1 VIDHTWK
8 MVKSPSMQNAR
19 ATLAALALVMVSW
32 SGTASAEEA
41 PDPIATARKEYGA
54 GKEAYAAKR
63 FAEAAL
69 HFEAAA
75 AIRPHAVTLY
85 TAALAWE
92 AAAKPERAADA
103 FSRSLDVAGLD
114 GKQQENARAR
124 LNALEA
130 ALGTVIVK
138 GPEGTHVQLEGLTE
152 TTTPARLHA
161 PPGARVL
168 VARFAGD
175 KVTRKDVTLELNQV
189 GNVEVKEEAAAPPA
203 ATDKPGEDEPK
214 KPEAGPPSPPPKA
227 GPTKFPM
234 MKAAGIGAAGV
245 GVGFLVGGT
254 VLGLNA
260 LSAKDAYNAGPTR
273 SSFDHANGLATWST
287 VAFVAGAV
295 FTAGGVALLLIP
307 DKEAGGRPGTAT
319 LQLSPLPFGGA
330 LSGAF

>member
-1 VIDHTWK
+1 VIAHTWK
-8 MVKSPSMQNAR
+8 MVKSPSMQNTR
-19 ATLAALALVMVSW
+19 ATLAALALVMISW
-32 SGTASAEEA
+32 SGAASAQEA

-161 PPGARVL
+161 PPGAHVL

-189 GNVEVKEEAAAPPA
+189 GSLEVKEEAAAP
-203 ATDKPGEDEPK
+203 ATADKPREDEPK
-214 KPEAGPPSPPPKA
+214 KPDAEPSSPPTKA
-227 GPTKFPM
+227 APAKFPM

>member
-1 VIDHTWK
+1 
-8 MVKSPSMQNAR
+8 MPNAR
-19 ATLAALALVMVSW
+19 ALLVSLSLVCATWTSLSLAQD
-32 SGTASAEEA
+32 A

-54 GKEAYAAKR
+54 GKEAYAAKK

-92 AAAKPERAADA
+92 AAGKPERAADA

-114 GKQQENARAR
+114 AKQQENARTR

-130 ALGTVIVK
+130 TLGTMIVK
-138 GPEGTHVQLEGLTE
+138 GPDGAHAQLEGLTE
-152 TTTPARLHA
+152 TTVPARLHA
-161 PPGARVL
+161 TPGAHVL
-168 VARFAGD
+168 IARFTGD
-175 KVTRKDVTLELNQV
+175 KPPVKKDVTLEVNQV
-189 GNVEVKEEAAAPPA
+189 STVEVKDEATPAPPP
-203 ATDKPGEDEPK
+203 DKPHDDEAQ
-214 KPEAGPPSPPPKA
+214 KPTPEPSPPPKA
-227 GPTKFPM
+227 APAKFPF
-234 MKAAGIGAAGV
+234 MKAAGVGAAGL

-260 LSAKDAYNAGPTR
+260 LSAKDAYNAGPTQA
-273 SSFDHANGLATWST
+273 SYDHANSLATWST

-307 DKEAGGRPGTAT
+307 EGKESSVKAGTGR
-319 LQLSPLPFGGA
+319 LQLSPLPNGGM

>member
-1 VIDHTWK
+1 
-8 MVKSPSMQNAR
+8 MPNAR
-19 ATLAALALVMVSW
+19 ALLVSVSLACATWTSVAV
-32 SGTASAEEA
+32 AQDA

-92 AAAKPERAADA
+92 AASKPERAADD

-114 GKQQENARAR
+114 AKQQENARAR
-124 LNALEA
+124 LSSLEA
-130 ALGTVIVK
+130 VLGTLIVK
-138 GPEGTHVQLEGLTE
+138 GPEGAHVQFDGLSE

-161 PPGARVL
+161 PPGSHVL

-175 KVTRKDVTLELNQV
+175 KPPVRKDVTLELNQV
-189 GNVEVKEEAAAPPA
+189 GNLELREEAAPPT
-203 ATDKPGEDEPK
+203 TDKPKEDEPS
-214 KPEAGPPSPPPKA
+214 KPADPPLQTAKPAPA
-227 GPTKFPM
+227 KFPF
-234 MKAAGIGAAGV
+234 MKAAGVGAAGL

-254 VLGLNA
+254 VMGLNA
-260 LSAKDAYNAGPTR
+260 LSAKDAYNAGPTQQ
-273 SSFDHANGLATWST
+273 SFDHANSLATWST

-307 DKEAGGRPGTAT
+307 DKESSVKAGTGR
-319 LQLSPLPFGGA
+319 LRLSPLPGGA
-330 LSGAF
+330 SLSGAF